1 MSNLKITAVKT
12 ILTAPG
18 GIDLA
23 VVKVE
28 TNQPGLY
35 GLGCATFTQR
45 IHAVKTAIDEY
56 MEPFLVGK
64 DPARIEDIWQSACVS
79 GYWRSGPIMNNA
91 LSGVDMALW
100 DIKGKL
106 AAMPVYELLGGKC
119 RDGIPLYVHTDGGDE
134 FEVEDNIRAK
144 IAEGYQ
150 YVRCQMGM
158 YGGAGTDD
166 MKLIATRLARAK
178 NIQPKRSP
186 RTSTLGI
193 YFDPESYVK
202 SVPRLFEHL
211 RNKLGFGIEFIHDV
225 HERVQPIASVQ
236 LAKTLEQYQLFYLE
250 DPVAPENIDWLK
262 MLRQQSSTP
271 ISMGELFTNINDWK
285 PLITNNLIDYIRCHV
300 STIGGITPAKKL
312 ATLSELHGVRTAWHG
327 PGDISPVGV
336 CANLHLDMSVTNF
349 GIQEYT
355 PVNDALRDVF
365 PGCAEIDQGYAY
377 LSERPGLGID
387 IDEKKAAQYPCVGG
401 IPSWTLARTPDGTA
415 SRP

>member
-1 MSNLKITAVKT
+1 MGNLKITNVKT

-28 TNQPGLY
+28 TSQPGLY

-56 MEPFLVGK
+56 MKPFLIGK

-100 DIKGKL
+100 DIKGKM
-106 AAMPVYELLGGKC
+106 AGMPIYELLGGKC
-119 RDGIPLYVHTDGGDE
+119 RDGIPLYRHTDGGDE
-134 FEVEDNIRAK
+134 FEVEDNIRAMME
-144 IAEGYQ
+144 EGYQ

-158 YGGAGTDD
+158 YGGAGTEDL
-166 MKLIATRLARAK
+166 KLIATQLARAK

-186 RTSTLGI
+186 RTSTPGI
-193 YFDPESYVK
+193 YFDPDAYVR
-202 SVPRLFEHL
+202 SVPRLFDHL

-225 HERVQPIASVQ
+225 HERVTPIAAVN

-262 MLRQQSSTP
+262 IMRHQTSTP
-271 ISMGELFTNINDWK
+271 ISMGELFTNVNDWRS
-285 PLITNNLIDYIRCHV
+285 LITQNLIDYIRCHV

-312 ATLSELHGVRTAWHG
+312 ATLSEIHGVRTAWHG
-327 PGDISPVGV
+327 PGDISPVGMA
-336 CANLHLDMSVTNF
+336 ANLHLDMSATNF
-349 GIQEYT
+349 GIQEWT
-355 PVNDALRDVF
+355 PLNDALLEVF
-365 PGCAEIDQGYAY
+365 PGSPEIDRGYAY
-377 LSERPGLGID
+377 LSERPGLGLD
-387 IDEKKAAQYPCVGG
+387 IDEVKAAQYPCIGG

>member
-1 MSNLKITAVKT
+1 MSHLKITGVKT

-45 IHAVKTAIDEY
+45 IHGVKTVIDEY
-56 MEPFLVGK
+56 MSPFLVGK
-64 DPARIEDIWQSACVS
+64 DPSRIEDIWQSASVS

-100 DIKGKL
+100 DIKGKVAGL
-106 AAMPVYELLGGKC
+106 PVYELLGGRC
-119 RDGIPLYVHTDGGDE
+119 RDGIPLYCHTDGGDE
-134 FEVEDNIRAK
+134 FEVEDAIRARME
-144 IAEGYQ
+144 EGFQ
-150 YVRCQMGM
+150 HVRCQMGM

-166 MKLIATRLARAK
+166 LKLIATQLARAK
-178 NIQPKRSP
+178 NILPKRSP
-186 RTSTLGI
+186 RVSTPGI
-193 YFDPESYVK
+193 YFDPEAYAK

-225 HERVQPIASVQ
+225 HERVTPIAAVQ
-236 LAKTLEQYQLFYLE
+236 LAKNLEQYQLFYLE

-271 ISMGELFTNINDWK
+271 ISMGELFTNINDWR
-285 PLITNNLIDYIRCHV
+285 PLITHNLIDYIRCHV

-312 ATLSELHGVRTAWHG
+312 ATLSEIHGVRTAWHG

-336 CANLHLDMSVTNF
+336 AANMHLDLSVTNF

-355 PVNDALRDVF
+355 PMNDALRDVF
-365 PGCAEIDQGYAY
+365 SGCPEIDRGYAY
-377 LSERPGLGID
+377 LSDRPGLGID
-387 IDEKKAAQYPCVGG
+387 IDEVKAAQYPCIGG
-401 IPSWTLARTPDGTA
+401 IPSWTMARTPDGTA
-415 SRP
+415 SKP